1 MNTDD
6 GTDQHRGVPCASVP
20 SSVFIRGK
28 PLPSK
33 IPNCI
38 TFMPRSSPAAW
49 LLLAAAAVAA
59 ACAKPTPPPKAPPEV
74 SVVTVEP
81 RTVDDRYEFLGD
93 VEPSRSVAVRA
104 QGSGTI
110 VERSFREG
118 TTMRPGDVLYRIDP
132 RNSDADVRSAEAGLA
147 EAEARLANAT
157 SNVARFRALLADNA
171 VARQDADNAEAE
183 EKRARAAVSAA
194 HAAID
199 RARKSL
205 DDTYVRAEI
214 GGRVGRALLDV
225 GSRVTGPGDVLTT
238 IDVLDPIYVSFRPS
252 AQQEFQWRRD
262 PATRTA
268 LAPGGPATVRAVLGT
283 SEIYP
288 RPGRIGFVDPVVDAA
303 TGTRQYRAQFD
314 NPDQLLL
321 PGQFLRVR
329 LEGIKRN
336 GTIVVPQ
343 RAVLQQM
350 GRQIVYVVAAGDT
363 VRAADVVAGAWTG
376 GDWVIQDGLHGGER
390 VIVDGVQ
397 KVSAGMRVRPTPLA
411 AAETASTAAQH

>member
-1 MNTDD
+1 
-6 GTDQHRGVPCASVP
+6 
-20 SSVFIRGK
+20 
-28 PLPSK
+28 
-33 IPNCI
+33 
-38 TFMPRSSPAAW
+38 MPRA
-49 LLLAAAAVAA
+49 LLAARTTVLALAAAT

-74 SVVTVEP
+74 AVVTVEP
-81 RTVDDRYEFLGD
+81 RTVDDRFEFLGD
-93 VEPSRSVAVRA
+93 VEPSRSVAVRS
-104 QGSGTI
+104 QVSGTV

-118 TTMRPGDVLYRIDP
+118 STVRPGDVLYRIDP
-132 RNSDADVRSAEAGLA
+132 RTSDADVRSAEAGLA

-171 VARQDADNAEAE
+171 VAKQDADNAEAE
-183 EKRARAAVSAA
+183 VKRAQASVAAA

-199 RARKSL
+199 RARKNL

-214 GGRVGRALLDV
+214 GGRVGRAMLDI

-252 AQQEFQWRRD
+252 AQQELSWRRD
-262 PATRTA
+262 PATRSA
-268 LAPGGPATVRAVLGT
+268 LSAGGTATVRAVLGT
-283 SEIYP
+283 DEVYP
-288 RPGRIGFVDPVVDAA
+288 RAGRIGFVDPVVDAS

-329 LEGIKRN
+329 IEGVHRA

-376 GDWVIQDGLHGGER
+376 GDWVIQEGLHGGER

-397 KVSAGMRVRPTPLA
+397 KVAAGMVVRPTPLA
-411 AAETASTAAQH
+411 APAETASVGGSATR